1 MSVTEWSVS
10 EFEELKELGRGGQG
24 RVVLARHAVKGT
36 PVAIK
41 YLPAGADP
49 GAQERF
55 RYEARMLG
63 QVRDPHV
70 AKLYRLVEADE
81 GVAIIMEAV
90 EGVPF
95 KTILE
100 RYGTLEP
107 EAALTVLKGSLLGL
121 AAAHAVGVVHRDYKP
136 ANVVVRADGLS
147 KLIDFGIATFAGSS
161 SGAGTPVYMAPEQ
174 WRGGPASPATDVY
187 AAACVFF
194 ECVTGRRPYQAT
206 DRAGLMNGHLN
217 EPVPLE
223 EVDQPLRH
231 LVARGMAKE
240 AAQRPPSAAAFVAEL
255 EETARKAYGPDW
267 ESRGVRILGGVAL
280 AFAALFPLAA
290 AGLAPAGVAA
300 GAGASAAGSSG
311 VVGALSAKA
320 TVAIASTAV
329 VGATAGVFGV
339 YEYAQSDETQPRK
352 PAAAA
357 SSLAPGKNVAFGK
370 LSLRLPLT
378 WKSHPLPV
386 YERNSRTPLTYNY
399 RVNVPGQCRVPK
411 LVQENDKREGKT
423 REQDPYYNNHCPS
436 FAVIVMPFRNDGEL
450 GWDTFKITS
459 IFAPDTEAT
468 HACPPRADLFG
479 IGGQKLVK
487 RGLAPIGGRQAEYRE
502 WQITCAKLIPKYE
515 KTNVSFAHRLWYL
528 PQSKVLIV
536 DEWNT
541 PGLAAILQ
549 KATWTA

>member
-1 MSVTEWSVS
+1 MTDWNVS
-10 EFEELKELGRGGQG
+10 EFEELRELGRGAQG

-41 YLPAGADP
+41 YLPADADA

-63 QVRDPHV
+63 QVRNPHV
-70 AKLYRLVEADE
+70 AQLYRLVETDE

-147 KLIDFGIATFAGSS
+147 KLIDFGIATFAGSAS
-161 SGAGTPVYMAPEQ
+161 ASGTPVYMAPEQ
-174 WRGGPASPATDVY
+174 WQGGPASPATDVY

-194 ECVTGRRPYQAT
+194 ECVTGRRPYEGANQA
-206 DRAGLMNGHLN
+206 ALMNGHLN
-217 EPVPLE
+217 TPVPLE

-240 AAQRPPSAAAFVAEL
+240 AAQRPSSAAAFVAEL

-267 ESRGVRILGGVAL
+267 ESRGVRILGGAAL

-290 AGLAPAGVAA
+290 AGIAPAGAAAAGAA
-300 GAGASAAGSSG
+300 GAGSSAAGSSG
-311 VVGALSAKA
+311 VIGALGTKA
-320 TVAIASTAV
+320 TVAIAGTAV
-329 VGATAGVFGV
+329 VGTTAGVFGV
-339 YEYAQSDETQPRK
+339 YEYAQPDDTRR
-352 PAAAA
+352 PAAVV
-357 SSLAPGKNVAFGK
+357 SSLAPGKNLTFGK
-370 LSLRLPLT
+370 LSLRLPLD
-378 WKSHPLPV
+378 WKSVEMPMKDVRTQAVLPS
-386 YERNSRTPLTYNY
+386 NW
-399 RVNVPGQCRVPK
+399 RVNFPGPCRVPK
-411 LVQENDKREGKT
+411 IVQKNNESRGVKPEDVK
-423 REQDPYYNNHCPS
+423 DYNNFCPS
-436 FAVIVMPFRNDGEL
+436 FAVIQTPYRNDGEK
-450 GWDTFKITS
+450 GWDKFS
-459 IFAPDTEAT
+459 ISGTFAPETEAF
-468 HACPPRADLFG
+468 HVCPPNTELQGVEKNG
-479 IGGQKLVK
+479 IVR
-487 RGLAPIGGRQAEYRE
+487 RGLAPIGGRKAEYRE
-502 WQITCAKLIPKYE
+502 WKIGCSVMIPKYE
-515 KTNVSFAHRLWYL
+515 KRNVSFIQRIWYL

-541 PGLAAILQ
+541 PGLAKILE
-549 KATWTA
+549 KATWS